1 MALYGVIGDPIAH
14 SMSPL
19 MHNSAFRECGI
30 DASYVKF
37 HVKKEELSEAI
48 GGIKALGIK
57 GVNVTVPH
65 KEHVMPL
72 LDEIDPLAEAIGA
85 VNTIVNENGKLI
97 GYNTDGLGFVEG
109 LKNIAGDNLENK
121 TMLVIGAGGAARAI
135 YYSLASLGVKQV
147 DVTNRTAQ
155 RAEKM
160 IEGCSFNIDSDFLP
174 LQSAESM
181 LNQYD
186 VIIQTTSMGM
196 YPRVEEV
203 PLKIPHLKMGSIV
216 SDIIYNPLETEL
228 LKQAKQKGALTQNGL
243 DMFVYQGALS
253 FEKWTGIF
261 PSYSTMKNTVLQQ
274 LGGQHVN
281 R

>member
-19 MHNSAFRECGI
+19 MHNSAFKENGI
-30 DASYVKF
+30 DAEYVKF
-37 HVKKEELSEAI
+37 HVMKEQLPEAI
-48 GGIKALGIK
+48 LGIKALGIK

-65 KEHVMPL
+65 KELVMPL

-85 VNTIVNENGKLI
+85 VNTIVNDNGKLI

-109 LKNIAGDNLENK
+109 LKKLAGDSIKNK
-121 TMLVIGAGGAARAI
+121 SILIIGAGGAAKAI
-135 YYSLASLGVKQV
+135 YYTLASSGVGRI
-147 DVTNRTAQ
+147 DVTNRTPD

-160 IEGCSFNIDSDFLP
+160 METCPFA
-174 LQSAESM
+174 LQSVFLTLDDAENV
-181 LNQYD
+181 LQEYD
-186 VIIQTTSMGM
+186 VIIQTTSIGM
-196 YPRVEEV
+196 YPHIDQS
-203 PLKIPHLKMGSIV
+203 PLKIGKLKPGSIV
-216 SDIIYNPLETEL
+216 SDIIYNPLETSL

-243 DMFVYQGALS
+243 DMFVFQGALS

-261 PSYSTMKNTVLQQ
+261 PAYSIMKNIVLQQ

>member
-19 MHNSAFRECGI
+19 MHNRAFDDNGI
-30 DASYVKF
+30 DAEYVKF
-37 HVKKEELSEAI
+37 HVKKEQLHDAML
-48 GGIKALGIK
+48 GMKALGIQ

-72 LDEIDPLAEAIGA
+72 LDGIDPLAEAIGA

-109 LKNIAGDNLENK
+109 LKKIAGDFLENK
-121 TMLVIGAGGAARAI
+121 TMLIIGAGGAAKAI
-135 YYSLASLGVKQV
+135 YYTLASLGVRKI
-147 DVTNRTAQ
+147 DVTNRTPG

-160 IEGCSFNIDSDFLP
+160 IESCPFALHSTFLP
-174 LQSAESM
+174 LGDAENT

-186 VIIQTTSMGM
+186 IIIQTTSIGM
-196 YPRVEEV
+196 FPHIENS
-203 PLKIPHLKMGSIV
+203 PLTIKELKQGSIV
-216 SDIIYNPLETEL
+216 SDIIYNPLETTL
-228 LKQAKQKGALTQNGL
+228 LRQAKQKGALTQNGL
-243 DMFVYQGALS
+243 DMFVYQGAHS
-253 FEKWTGIF
+253 FKKWTGIF
-261 PSYSTMKNTVLQQ
+261 PSYSIMKKTVLQQ
-274 LGGQHVN
+274 LGGSHVN

>member
-1 MALYGVIGDPIAH
+1 VALYGVIGDPIAH
-14 SMSPL
+14 SMSPE
-19 MHNSAFRECGI
+19 MHNAAFQECGM
-30 DASYVKF
+30 DSAYVKF
-37 HVKKEELSEAI
+37 QVRKEQLSQAI
-48 GGIKALGIK
+48 DGIKALGIK

-109 LKNIAGDNLENK
+109 LKNIADEPLEDNS
-121 TMLVIGAGGAARAI
+121 MLIIGAGGAAKAI
-135 YYSLASLGVKQV
+135 YYSLASLGVKRI
-147 DVTNRTAQ
+147 DVTNRTPL

-160 IEGCSFNIDSDFLP
+160 IEACPFDLNSGFLS
-174 LQSAESM
+174 LEAAENS
-181 LNQYD
+181 LDQYD
-186 VIIQTTSMGM
+186 VIIHTTSIGM
-196 YPRVEEV
+196 FPHIEDS
-203 PLKIPHLKMGSIV
+203 PLTIKELKEGCIV
-216 SDIIYNPLETEL
+216 SDIIYNPLETAL
-228 LKQAKQKGALTQNGL
+228 LKQANQKGARTQNGL

-261 PSYSTMKNTVLQQ
+261 PPYSIMKNTVLQQ

>member
-14 SMSPL
+14 SMSPE
-19 MHNSAFRECGI
+19 MHNAAFQECGM
-30 DASYVKF
+30 DSVYVKF
-37 HVKKEELSEAI
+37 HVRKEQLSQAI
-48 GGIKALGIK
+48 NGIKALGIQ

-72 LDEIDPLAEAIGA
+72 LDGIDPLAGAIGA

-109 LKNIAGDNLENK
+109 LKNIADDQLEDK
-121 TMLVIGAGGAARAI
+121 SMLIIGAGGAARAI
-135 YYSLASLGVKQV
+135 YYSLASLGVKRI
-147 DVTNRTAQ
+147 DVTNRTAL
-155 RAEKM
+155 RAENM
-160 IEGCSFNIDSDFLP
+160 IKACPFDLNSRFLS
-174 LQSAESM
+174 LEAAENR
-181 LNQYD
+181 LDQYD
-186 VIIQTTSMGM
+186 VIIHTTSIGM
-196 YPRVEEV
+196 FPHIKGS
-203 PLKIPHLKMGSIV
+203 PLTIKELKEGCIV
-216 SDIIYNPLETEL
+216 SDIIYNPLETAL
-228 LKQAKQKGALTQNGL
+228 LKQANQKGARTQNGL

-261 PSYSTMKNTVLQQ
+261 PPYSIMKNTVLQQ

>member
-1 MALYGVIGDPIAH
+1 
-14 SMSPL
+14 MSPL